1 MKNTLSLKSTKSI
14 FLLKSLF
21 VVVLMGYLVYKIS
34 TSSILDSIHEIEMIK
49 IELIG
54 FTLLLMMLNWG
65 LETRKWQVLLQNV
78 QKLSFVNAF
87 KSVLAGLSSGLLTPN
102 RIGNF
107 IGRLAYVNKE
117 NHNQATVN
125 TLVGNLAQFISTVL
139 MGVIGFSFLLLL
151 KFDIQN
157 NIWICVLSIFFS
169 SLACYVYFK
178 PSVINFAP
186 FNKLFGD
193 QTKLSIQEINDS
205 RTNLKLK
212 VLGLS
217 VVRYIVFCV
226 QYFLLFKAFGLEIST
241 IVLFSLITTV
251 FLLTTL
257 IPSLLFGKL
266 FVRESVAVFVFSLV
280 SIDLSLILLVAFLL
294 WIINLVIPA
303 VIGSVFWLKQVKYA

>member
-1 MKNTLSLKSTKSI
+1 LKSTKSI

-21 VVVLMGYLVYKIS
+21 VVVLMGYLVYKIFA
-34 TSSILDSIHEIEMIK
+34 SSILDSIHEIKMIK
-49 IELIG
+49 LELIV
-54 FTLLLMMLNWG
+54 FTLLLMILNWG
-65 LETRKWQVLLQNV
+65 LETKKWQVLLQNV
-78 QKLSFVNAF
+78 QELSFINAF
-87 KSVLAGLSSGLLTPN
+87 KSVLAGLSSGLLTTN

-125 TLVGNLAQFISTVL
+125 TLVGNLAQFISTIL

-151 KFDIQN
+151 KFDVQN
-157 NIWICVLSIFFS
+157 YIWICVLSIFFF

-178 PSVINFAP
+178 PSVINFMP
-186 FNKLFGD
+186 LNKLFGD

-205 RTNLKLK
+205 STNLKVK

-217 VVRYIVFCV
+217 VVRYIVFCI

-294 WIINLVIPA
+294 WIINLAIPA
-303 VIGSVFWLKQVKYA
+303 LIGSVFWLKQSRYA